1 MIVVTG
7 ATGGLGRLVVEDLLT
22 KVPASTIRAAVRTPE
37 NAKDLADRG
46 VDVRHADYDDPTS
59 LSKALDGA
67 DKVLLISASE
77 QGKRVPQHKAV
88 VDAATKANVKH
99 LVYTSAPKADTS
111 KLFVAPDHK
120 ATEEL
125 IRASGLPFT
134 FLRNGW
140 YHENY
145 AQVIADVAATGV
157 LRGSAHDGKVASAAR
172 ADYAQA
178 AGEVLTTDG
187 HQGKTYEL
195 SGDTAWTYE
204 DLAAEIARAS
214 GSETR
219 YEDYSREDH
228 AKLLADAGV
237 PEAVVGY
244 LLTADQAVAD
254 QLLGD
259 TSGDLRALIGR
270 PTTKLAAYVQEV
282 LATRG

>member
-7 ATGGLGRLVVEDLLT
+7 ATGGLGRLVVQDLLA
-22 KVPASTIRAAVRTPE
+22 KVPASQIRGAVRTPE
-37 NAKDLADRG
+37 NAKDLADLG
-46 VDVRHADYDDPTS
+46 VDVRKADYDQPET
-59 LSKALDGA
+59 LAQALESA

-77 QGKRVPQHKAV
+77 PGKRVPQHQAV
-88 VDAATKANVKH
+88 VDAAAKANVRH
-99 LVYTSAPKADTS
+99 LAYTSAPRADTS

-145 AQVIADVAATGV
+145 AQVVANVTATGV
-157 LRGSAHDGKVASAAR
+157 LHGSAHRGKVASAAR
-172 ADYAQA
+172 ADYAA
-178 AGEVLTTDG
+178 AAAEVLTTEG
-187 HQGKTYEL
+187 HHGKTYEL
-195 SGDTAWTYE
+195 SGDAAWTYE
-204 DLAAEIARAS
+204 DLAEAIGREAGRQ
-214 GSETR
+214 TR
-219 YEDYSREDH
+219 YEDHSREDH
-228 AKLLADAGV
+228 AKVLADAGV

-254 QLLGD
+254 HLLGD

-270 PTTKLAAYVQEV
+270 PTTPLAAYVKEV